1 MISSVEVRDLAF
13 SLGIAATVA
22 VVLRAYFR
30 AFEFNWPE
38 HYFGPDQS
46 LELFVTRSLPRYAI
60 FRLLPIVLSLL
71 VAGAVASRLELQRT
85 FTVLLSA
92 SLYAAVSVG
101 PDLARSLF
109 AKSRRWRVV
118 SMNAVLVAGIG
129 AVAVVVALAGSDA
142 DSLVPPAR
150 EFVFAIWIS
159 VFVFIASKVALA
171 LSSRPRV
178 RDLVARAERE
188 IDEALIELL
197 DQADP
202 GGLFRA
208 VAVAEHLNR
217 PKWMRVAERLLRP
230 RNGTY
235 GLMQMKS
242 ARPISDRASV
252 LAFIE
257 KFAEYAPDEDEYWD
271 DNRIRLL
278 TRKHN
283 KSEEFQKMVYEIMVE
298 PGFPYNQGL

>member
-1 MISSVEVRDLAF
+1 MTIADVRELAV

-22 VVLRAYFR
+22 VVLRSYFR

-38 HYFGPDQS
+38 HYFGPDQG
-46 LELFVTRSLPRYAI
+46 LELFVTRSLPRYAV
-60 FRLLPIVLSLL
+60 FRLLPVVLALL
-71 VAGAVASRLELQRT
+71 VAGALASRLELART
-85 FTVLLSA
+85 FTILVSA
-92 SLYAAVSVG
+92 GLYAAVSIG

-109 AKSRRWRVV
+109 GKPRKWRIVG
-118 SMNAVLVAGIG
+118 MNIVLVAGVAAA
-129 AVAVVVALAGSDA
+129 AVIIALAGSGA

-159 VFVFIASKVALA
+159 VFVFIASKVALV

-178 RDLVARAERE
+178 RDLVAEAEGETDKALMERL
-188 IDEALIELL
+188 DE
-197 DQADP
+197 ADP

-217 PKWMRVAERLLRP
+217 PKWMRMAERLLRP
-230 RNGTY
+230 RDGTY

-242 ARPISDRASV
+242 AKPISDTESV
-252 LAFIE
+252 LLFIDE
-257 KFAEYAPDEDEYWD
+257 FADHVPQEDEYWD
-271 DNRIRLL
+271 EKRTGRV

-283 KSEEFQKMVYEIMVE
+283 RSEEFQKLVYEIMQE
-298 PGFPYNQGL
+298 PGYPYTGGL